1 ISSSRRLVMTTPNE
15 RSRAVI
21 HTEGFLKQLARDTS
35 LPEKVRRDA
44 HFLLRHYPERSDVL
58 LAGRLEEE
66 ATMLTSFPFLYPIF
80 GSTIDE

>member
-1 ISSSRRLVMTTPNE
+1 
-15 RSRAVI
+15 
-21 HTEGFLKQLARDTS
+21 LKQLARDTS
-35 LPEKVRRDA
+35 LPEKVRRYA

-66 ATMLTSFPFLYPIF
+66 ATMLTSFPLLYPIF